1 MNLSQSLR
9 EIPGGLHRRS
19 AVDPRALT
27 AFRMALGLCLVVD
40 DVTRLTSVTAFYA
53 DSGALPRSVLQQ
65 LYPSVAPYSLLTV
78 SGTVWVQFGLFTVMV
93 LAGVALLL
101 GYRVRLAAALSL
113 VVLISVHI
121 RNPFVL
127 NAGDTLFRRL
137 LFWSLLLPLGR
148 SASFWSGE
156 RSDVTPVATAATAG
170 ALLQVVAV
178 YGTNALVKLRGDQW
192 LRGTAVRYVFELDHI
207 TVGLG
212 DALGAWP
219 LVLRLLN
226 WVWLAML
233 VGSPLLILLT
243 GRRRTVLTFGFIGA
257 HLCMAA
263 TLRLG
268 VFPLVCISGL
278 LLFLPADVWDVVERS
293 VPVTV
298 RSIRLR
304 RPRRSVTSA
313 LPAVRAVASGVAVL
327 AVTALLIVN
336 AVAVGFVDAPA
347 GTPARIKDRSWDM
360 FAPAPGA
367 QTWWYVAPATLESGT
382 QIDALTDGPV
392 DSTRPADAASRFP
405 GMRWKKFL
413 GDARHR
419 PRLRRSL
426 ATYLCTRWNRTHDDE
441 MERVTLAFMT
451 ERTRF
456 DASERVEQTA
466 LGTYG
471 CA

>member
-1 MNLSQSLR
+1 MNISQSLR
-9 EIPGGLHRRS
+9 EIPGVLRRRF

-27 AFRMALGLCLVVD
+27 AFRMSLGLCLVVD
-40 DVTRLTSVTAFYA
+40 VVTRLTELTAFYT
-53 DSGALPRSVLQQ
+53 DGGVLPRSVLRL
-65 LYPSVAPYSLLTV
+65 LYPTVAPFSLLTV
-78 SGTVWVQFGLFTVMV
+78 SGAGWVQFGLFALTA

-113 VVLISVHI
+113 VLLVSIHI

-137 LFWSLLLPLGR
+137 LFWSLLLPLAGR
-148 SASFWSGE
+148 SF
-156 RSDVTPVATAATAG
+156 RSTDRSPVTPVATAATAG
-170 ALLQVVAV
+170 ALLQVVVV
-178 YGTNALVKLRGDQW
+178 YGANALVKLRGEQW

-212 DALGAWP
+212 DALSSWP
-219 LVLRLLN
+219 LLLTGLN
-226 WVWLAML
+226 YLWLAML
-233 VGSPLLILLT
+233 VGSPLLILST
-243 GRRRTVLTFGFIGA
+243 GRRRTVLAVGFIGA

-268 VFPLVCISGL
+268 VFPLVCVSGL
-278 LLFLPADVWDVVERS
+278 LLFLPAGAWDAVERS
-293 VPVTV
+293 VPEAV
-298 RSIRLR
+298 RSIRSR

-313 LPAVRAVASGVAVL
+313 LPAVRAAASGIAIL
-327 AVTALLIVN
+327 AVVALLTVN

-347 GTPARIKDRSWDM
+347 GTPERIENRSWDM
-360 FAPAPGA
+360 FAPSPPV
-367 QTWWYVAPATLESGT
+367 QTWWYVAPATLGSGDR
-382 QIDALTDGPV
+382 IDALTGGPV

-413 GDARHR
+413 GDVRRR
-419 PRLRRSL
+419 PRLRRPL

-441 MERVTLAFMT
+441 MEQVTLALMT
-451 ERTRF
+451 ERTRLG
-456 DASERVEQTA
+456 ASERVGRTT